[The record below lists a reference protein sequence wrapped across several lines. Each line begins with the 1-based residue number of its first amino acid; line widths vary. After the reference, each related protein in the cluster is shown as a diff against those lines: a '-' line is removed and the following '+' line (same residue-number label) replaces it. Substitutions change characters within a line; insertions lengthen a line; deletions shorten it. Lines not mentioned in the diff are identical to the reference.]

1 MTDQIAPAH
10 IYRPELGSGIEWLP
24 GQAWLYQAGRLIATA
39 AHQTPSPYAFWRDL
53 AFADCFPEIT
63 HWWFR
68 SAWTQ
73 RVRLTRLQGLMGD
86 GAGWGWMQF
95 IDEETPAQMYTVA
108 EGDNTEGQ
116 PPVVAVPFPP
126 NENQPL
132 NLPLRLALARL
143 AVGLLHDDV
152 VPDEWL
158 LVTSLV
164 QRDELRDVFSDE
176 LSTIWKLEGLES
188 MPLRQAL
195 CQLQGLK
202 ENEK

>member
-24 GQAWLYQAGRLIATA
+24 GQAKLYQFGRPIATA
-39 AHQTPSPYAFWRDL
+39 RHDTPSPYAFWHNL
-53 AFADCFPEIT
+53 AFAECFPEVT
-63 HWWFR
+63 HWWLR

-73 RVRLTRLQGLMGD
+73 ALRLTRLQGLMDD
-86 GAGWGWMQF
+86 GAAWGWMQF
-95 IDEETPAQMYTVA
+95 VDDQTPAQMYTI
-108 EGDNTEGQ
+108 TESD

-164 QRDELRDVFSDE
+164 PRDELRDVFSTE
-176 LSTIWKLEGLES
+176 LSTIWVLEGLET

-202 ENEK
+202 E